1 MLITNIDYTLDF
13 LKVKL
18 QEEFIRNHIKKVEK
32 FPLQSKLRK
41 TDTLFFFLL
50 QYYFFNIEFTEDKDI
65 SLQNKVDA
73 FKESTTFKESYN
85 ITFQDIYIHLTFY
98 SFLLQNIKSYNIDKK
113 QLYTT
118 IKMLKNIIDD
128 EDLNAITKKDKLAD
142 YYKKFNITT
151 EIDKFK
157 LIIKYEYN
165 ELSIKYLQ
173 CIEIMHFLS
182 KKLINYKEKYVANIL
197 PYFIKNRVTKQ
208 SFRNIHKILIFNN
221 WNNILLAGGS
231 VLSFLMFNDVTNVND
246 FDLFIYG
253 LKDEKQI
260 YDRVL
265 QILYLYENKP
275 NCRFIKS
282 EHAIS
287 ILYDYKKKTIKIQII
302 LRIYSTKEE
311 ILYGFD
317 VDSSCVGYDGKN
329 FVFTERFKYA
339 FSNMTNT
346 VDFDRMSPSYEY
358 RLSKYARRGFSVYIP
373 DFDISKVNFT
383 NLTIIKN
390 RITIDKLLIYMYA
403 QKRYDLRQ
411 FITTIFKLH
420 YDRIRKW
427 YNAEEIY
434 IYNLNGFIKNYIQ
447 GIDILLFN
455 KYIQWIVYESDYG
468 TKSYISNIFRKPNT
482 IFSID
487 NNKFYNKET
496 NKPFDDN
503 YASDSAKTL
512 MEHNQINWIT
522 HNPGQQYTNTFHK
535 IVLEDK
541 SKWYKGLFYDVD
553 EKLYNELGLKEF
565 ASFSYEDILIL
576 NTAIRSRLKVNIEFP
591 LLEDNEYYKAIEL
604 FKIKK

>member
-1 MLITNIDYTLDF
+1 MKKLYEIRKKTLYFTVKTSDQSENFTLDKKYVPQTGNFFSELINGNITIPIVKEHRYYIFHWENLESYELYLNIKNFKHMINYLENGKVYNDIGFIYILQYFMLITNVDYTLDF

-50 QYYFFNIEFTEDKDI
+50 KYYFFNIEFTEDKDI

-85 ITFQDIYIHLTFY
+85 IIFQDIYIHLTFY

-221 WNNILLAGGS
+221 WNNILLAGES

-287 ILYDYKKKTIKIQII
+287 ILYDYKKKP
-302 LRIYSTKEE
+302 L
-311 ILYGFD
+311 
-317 VDSSCVGYDGKN
+317 
-329 FVFTERFKYA
+329 KY
-339 FSNMTNT
+339 
-346 VDFDRMSPSYEY
+346 
-358 RLSKYARRGFSVYIP
+358 K
-373 DFDISKVNFT
+373 
-383 NLTIIKN
+383 
-390 RITIDKLLIYMYA
+390 
-403 QKRYDLRQ
+403 
-411 FITTIFKLH
+411 
-420 YDRIRKW
+420 
-427 YNAEEIY
+427 
-434 IYNLNGFIKNYIQ
+434 
-447 GIDILLFN
+447 
-455 KYIQWIVYESDYG
+455 
-468 TKSYISNIFRKPNT
+468 
-482 IFSID
+482 
-487 NNKFYNKET
+487 
-496 NKPFDDN
+496 
-503 YASDSAKTL
+503 
-512 MEHNQINWIT
+512 
-522 HNPGQQYTNTFHK
+522 
-535 IVLEDK
+535 
-541 SKWYKGLFYDVD
+541 
-553 EKLYNELGLKEF
+553 
-565 ASFSYEDILIL
+565 
-576 NTAIRSRLKVNIEFP
+576 
-591 LLEDNEYYKAIEL
+591 
-604 FKIKK
+604 